1 MQSLRR
7 ILLGRRLSS
16 EETQHT
22 KISNPIALAVFSSDA
37 LSSVAYA
44 TQEIMAS
51 LSSTMG
57 QALGAGALA
66 GATAYAMFGWS
77 IPVALSIVGL
87 LAILAFSYRQTILAY
102 PGGGGAYIV
111 AMENLGDLAALTA
124 GASLLLDYILT
135 VAVSAS
141 SGVAAITAALPAP
154 GGPQR
159 RPDAAG
165 HRVHRPDEPAR
176 GQGKRWPVRHPHLWL
191 RDQRLP
197 DPGLRNPE
205 TRSSMVGPRPS
216 RSSKPLSKAPI
227 WRASPWCG
235 CSCEPTAPAARP

>member
-102 PGGGGAYIV
+102 QIG
-111 AMENLGDLAALTA
+111 
-124 GASLLLDYILT
+124 
-135 VAVSAS
+135 
-141 SGVAAITAALPAP
+141 
-154 GGPQR
+154 
-159 RPDAAG
+159 
-165 HRVHRPDEPAR
+165 
-176 GQGKRWPVRHPHLWL
+176 
-191 RDQRLP
+191 
-197 DPGLRNPE
+197 
-205 TRSSMVGPRPS
+205 
-216 RSSKPLSKAPI
+216 
-227 WRASPWCG
+227 RAHV
-235 CSCEPTAPAARP
+235 